1 MSVAL
6 PRRLAGRARSR
17 NRTSVEDL
25 ALDVRQVLAEAGV
38 LVLDLEGELA
48 RVAQDED
55 RDLAVDGLEL
65 VQRREDEHGGFAH
78 PGLGLAD
85 DVHAKHGLRDALVLH
100 FGRMLEPAVDHGAQ
114 ALGLQDEIAEA
125 GRVDAD
131 VVAPRPCAG
140 AGESARA
147 DARTPRARAHV
158 LLDVLPVLGGLLAV
172 VDVLLIVVN

>member
-114 ALGLQDEIAEA
+114 ALGLQNEIAEA
-125 GRVDAD
+125 RRVDAD
-131 VVAPRPCAG
+131 VVPPGQRG
-140 AGESARA
+140 AHDEAMSAQ
-147 DARTPRARAHV
+147 TRARREASSRTS
-158 LLDVLPVLGGLLAV
+158 
-172 VDVLLIVVN
+172 

>member
-78 PGLGLAD
+78 P
-85 DVHAKHGLRDALVLH
+85 
-100 FGRMLEPAVDHGAQ
+100 
-114 ALGLQDEIAEA
+114 
-125 GRVDAD
+125 
-131 VVAPRPCAG
+131 
-140 AGESARA
+140 
-147 DARTPRARAHV
+147 
-158 LLDVLPVLGGLLAV
+158 
-172 VDVLLIVVN
+172 

>member
-85 DVHAKHGLRDALVLH
+85 HVHAQDGLRDAFVLH
-100 FGRMLEPAVDHGAQ
+100 CISETKSAFSPCSLRVAATASDTGRYDGGRRIKILAVGS
-114 ALGLQDEIAEA
+114 
-125 GRVDAD
+125 
-131 VVAPRPCAG
+131 VVATHLRTG
-140 AGESARA
+140 
-147 DARTPRARAHV
+147 ARTHSR
-158 LLDVLPVLGGLLAV
+158 G
-172 VDVLLIVVN
+172 